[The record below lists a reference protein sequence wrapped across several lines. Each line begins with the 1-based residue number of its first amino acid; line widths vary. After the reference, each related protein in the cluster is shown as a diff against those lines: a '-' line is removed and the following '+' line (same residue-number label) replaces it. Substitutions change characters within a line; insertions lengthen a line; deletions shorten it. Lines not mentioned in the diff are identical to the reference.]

1 MVFHEENPQG
11 ITKADIV
18 VGIPT
23 LNEAKTIG
31 NTAEQ
36 CAKGLQDYFGHLNS
50 VIVNCDNQS
59 VDGTKDAFFAARTDV
74 PRIYVSTQPGET
86 GKGSNLRNLFET
98 VRRLEAQA
106 VVVLEADINNIQPQW
121 IKKLVEPILKG
132 VGYVTP
138 LYVRH
143 KYEATLSSSVI
154 YPLTRCLYGRR
165 VRQPNAGDCAF
176 KGALA
181 DPFLASPVW
190 TDAVKHSGIDI
201 WMTTIALNARIPVSQ
216 CFIGSP
222 KVHRVKDPYA
232 HLASSFRQIM
242 SATFDLMEVYADF
255 WRLVK
260 WSKPTALSG
269 MDTEDVETPLPV
281 EVNINRLHER
291 FVQGFDAYYRVWE
304 KMFDQTV
311 CHKLSEIRELG
322 LQHFSIPTQTWARIL
337 FDASVLYHRAEASQR
352 TDLLDSLLPLYLGR
366 VLTFVKKTERMSVQ
380 QAEDFVESECTIFE
394 ECKPH
399 LIKIWE

>member
-1 MVFHEENPQG
+1 MASYEENPQG

-31 NTAEQ
+31 NTVEQ
-36 CAKGLQDYFGHLNS
+36 CGKGLVEHFGGLEC
-50 VIVNCDNQS
+50 VIVNCDNHS
-59 VDGTKDAFFAARTDV
+59 ADGTRDAFFAAPCEV
-74 PRIYVSTQPGET
+74 PRIHVSAEPGET
-86 GKGSNLRNLFET
+86 GKGVNLRNLFEL

-106 VVVLEADINNIQPQW
+106 VVVLEADISNLAPHW
-121 IKKLVEPILKG
+121 IKKLVEPVFKG
-132 VGYVTP
+132 IGFVTP

-143 KYEATLSSSVI
+143 KYEATLTSSVI

-176 KGALA
+176 RGALA
-181 DPFLASPVW
+181 DAFLKCPVW
-190 TDAVKHSGIDI
+190 TEAVRSSGIDL
-201 WMTTIALNARIPVSQ
+201 WMTTVALNSRVPISQ
-216 CFIGSP
+216 CFMGIP

-232 HLASSFRQIM
+232 HLASTFRQIM
-242 SATFDLMEVYADF
+242 STTFDLMELYVDF
-255 WRLVK
+255 WRQVK

-269 MDTEDVETPLPV
+269 MDAEEVETPLPV
-281 EVNINRLHER
+281 EINMNRLYDR
-291 FVQGFDAYYRVWE
+291 FVQAFDGYHRVWDG
-304 KMFDQTV
+304 MFDQTV
-311 CHKLSEIRELG
+311 CRKLYEIKEMG

-337 FDASVLYHRAEASQR
+337 FDASVAYRHAAESKR
-352 TDLLDSLLPLYLGR
+352 TDLLDSLLPLYLGK

-380 QAEDFVESECTIFE
+380 QAEDYVESECTVFE